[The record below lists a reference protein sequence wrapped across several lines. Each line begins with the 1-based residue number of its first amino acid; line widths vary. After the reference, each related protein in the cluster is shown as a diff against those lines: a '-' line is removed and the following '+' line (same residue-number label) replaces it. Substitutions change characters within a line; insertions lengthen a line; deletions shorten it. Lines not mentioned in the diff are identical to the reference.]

1 VIRRIRPWIKA
12 MAWAVALVLTVA
24 VIACSSAQ
32 LPTTPQVLD
41 ARDKTELAVTLAGQV
56 LPVVTAEVE
65 RLVAAG
71 MLEPG
76 QADKARSGLGTAA
89 QVLSVAEAWLAGKD
103 DAPGREQ
110 VIQALDGAE
119 LAVTIARAAG
129 GKLPPLTDRALEL
142 ARSVVGEPAE

>member
-1 VIRRIRPWIKA
+1 VIRRIRAWIEA
-12 MAWAVALVLTVA
+12 RLRALALVLGILA
-24 VIACSSAQ
+24 VSCSSTQ

-89 QVLSVAEAWLAGKD
+89 QVLSVAEAWLAGKAE
-103 DAPGREQ
+103 APGREQ

-142 ARSVVGEPAE
+142 ARSVVGEPSE